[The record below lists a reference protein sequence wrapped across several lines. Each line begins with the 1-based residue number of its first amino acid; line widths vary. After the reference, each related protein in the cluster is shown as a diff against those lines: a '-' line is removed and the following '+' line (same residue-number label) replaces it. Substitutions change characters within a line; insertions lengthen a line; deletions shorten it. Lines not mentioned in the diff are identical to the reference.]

1 MKLIASLEFLVN
13 YLAVGKFAL
22 NINNRKKIEVTDIV
36 SCENCKSYLILAFFL
51 TLSFRER
58 HAIKCFYSH
67 FKQMKF

>member
-36 SCENCKSYLILAFFL
+36 SCENCKSYLILAFFEL
-51 TLSFRER
+51 FLFEKDMRLNVFIHILS
-58 HAIKCFYSH
+58 K
-67 FKQMKF
+67 

>member
-22 NINNRKKIEVTDIV
+22 NINRKKIEVTDIV

-51 TLSFRER
+51 NSFFSRKTCDEM
-58 HAIKCFYSH
+58 FL
-67 FKQMKF
+67 FTF